1 MVIER
6 LAVASGVIL
15 IVYGV
20 ATLSSAAAIILAGA
34 FLLAG
39 GLWRARI

>member
-6 LAVASGVIL
+6 LAVATGVVL

-20 ATLSSAAAIILAGA
+20 SMWSRPAAIILAGL